1 MDKVARDKEA
11 RYAAEQKATVRKS
24 ELSKLLENI
33 GRDEMKVRYLFR
45 RLARLLSARVHLTLF
60 INLTAKGSD
69 RSSPSKD

>member
-33 GRDEMKVRYLFR
+33 GRDEMKVRSYFR
-45 RLARLLSARVHLTLF
+45 RLARLLFTRTSNTFSLF
-60 INLTAKGSD
+60 HS
-69 RSSPSKD
+69 

>member
-33 GRDEMKVRYLFR
+33 GRDEMKVRSYFR
-45 RLARLLSARVHLTLF
+45 RLARLLCTRY
-60 INLTAKGSD
+60 I
-69 RSSPSKD
+69 

>member
-33 GRDEMKVRYLFR
+33 GRDEMKVRNLFR
-45 RLARLLSARVHLTLF
+45 RLP
-60 INLTAKGSD
+60 D
-69 RSSPSKD
+69 C

>member
-33 GRDEMKVRYLFR
+33 GRDEMRVRSYFR
-45 RLARLLSARVHLTLF
+45 RLDRLLCTRTSNTFSLSH
-60 INLTAKGSD
+60 S
-69 RSSPSKD
+69 

>member
-33 GRDEMKVRYLFR
+33 GRDEMKVRSYFR
-45 RLARLLSARVHLTLF
+45 RLARLLCTRTSNTFTLF
-60 INLTAKGSD
+60 HS
-69 RSSPSKD
+69 

>member
-33 GRDEMKVRYLFR
+33 GRDER
-45 RLARLLSARVHLTLF
+45 RCVT
-60 INLTAKGSD
+60 
-69 RSSPSKD
+69 